1 MQKLDFGLCRIRLFP
16 LKMQN
21 LRPSLCRIW
30 PFPPKMQNLR
40 PGLCRIRLF
49 PLKMQNL
56 RPGLCRI
63 RLFPLKMQNLRLG
76 LCRIRIFPSK
86 MQNLRLGL
94 CRIRLFPPKMQ
105 NLLPVFCRIRLF
117 PSKMQNPHRG
127 PYRNRLYINNSAM
140 YLLACSQWTR
150 RIGCPL
156 YENPGRKPLI
166 KIVLQS
172 TKFRLEAFTN
182 GEKEYTLAHPRR
194 AFLCHRMNVLMIQK
208 GQTRSMKEPVVW
220 LLFLIFSYF

>member
-1 MQKLDFGLCRIRLFP
+1 MQKLDF
-16 LKMQN
+16 
-21 LRPSLCRIW
+21 
-30 PFPPKMQNLR
+30 
-40 PGLCRIRLF
+40 
-49 PLKMQNL
+49 
-56 RPGLCRI
+56 GLCRI

-76 LCRIRIFPSK
+76 LCRIRLFPSK
-86 MQNLRLGL
+86 MQNLG
-94 CRIRLFPPKMQ
+94 FG
-105 NLLPVFCRIRLF
+105 FCRIRLF

-208 GQTRSMKEPVVW
+208 SQTRSMKEPVVW

>member
-76 LCRIRIFPSK
+76 LCRIRLFPLK

-94 CRIRLFPPKMQ
+94 
-105 NLLPVFCRIRLF
+105 CRIRLF

-208 GQTRSMKEPVVW
+208 SQTRSMKEPVVW